1 MSLRLKLA
9 AIASAMFLA
18 VGAAVSFAAPAF
30 AKDKQVM
37 GVTDAAGGDQWAYT
51 NSAAAGQEVNMANT
65 DGPSPPS
72 VAREHR
78 RAESESLCKMSLLP
92 LRLSLIGDL
101 WLLHDMGPPA
111 VVCEC

>member
-72 VAREHR
+72 VAREHPASRVGISMQDVASASEVVPDR
-78 RAESESLCKMSLLP
+78 RPMVA
-92 LRLSLIGDL
+92 
-101 WLLHDMGPPA
+101 A
-111 VVCEC
+111 